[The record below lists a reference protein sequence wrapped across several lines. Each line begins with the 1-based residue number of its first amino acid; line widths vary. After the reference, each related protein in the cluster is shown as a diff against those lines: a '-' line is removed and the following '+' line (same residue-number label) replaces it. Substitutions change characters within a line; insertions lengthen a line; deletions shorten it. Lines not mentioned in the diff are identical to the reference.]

1 MKKIFVALVVVL
13 AAVVG
18 GYYAFPEKVADS
30 FVRYGRSQAGLVKK
44 DILVD
49 DHRIVYLEGGRG
61 PAVLL
66 LHGYSADKDHW
77 TRFAAGLTKR
87 YHVVIPDI
95 PGYGESTKRMD
106 AKYDLARQVDR
117 LHRFART
124 LGLERIHIA
133 GNSMGGLF
141 AGAYAVRYPGE
152 VISLGLFN
160 AAGVK
165 SPRKSE
171 VMIRTEQG
179 ESPLLLKDEADLP
192 RVMGLAFANPP
203 PLPYPFKKRFVE
215 KALADRR
222 FHEKALED
230 FKGDLLSLEKDLPKI
245 EAPALIL
252 WGRNDRILDVSS
264 VPVFER
270 GLARHQTVIIEN
282 CGHLPMIEKAGEAA
296 DAYLAFLGTVR
307 P

>member
-1 MKKIFVALVVVL
+1 MKKIFIALLVVLV
-13 AAVVG
+13 AVVG
-18 GYYAFPEKVADS
+18 GYYAFPEKVADY

-44 DILVD
+44 EILID

-77 TRFAAGLTKR
+77 TRFAAGLTQH

-95 PGYGESTKRMD
+95 PGYGESTKRMN
-106 AKYDLARQVDR
+106 AKYDLSSQVGR
-117 LHRFART
+117 LHRFARA

-141 AGAYAVRYPGE
+141 AGAYAARYPGDL
-152 VISLGLFN
+152 ISLGLFN

-171 VMIRTEQG
+171 VMIRAEQG
-179 ESPLLLKDEADLP
+179 ENLLLLKDEADLP
-192 RVMGLAFANPP
+192 RVMGMAFVNPP
-203 PLPYPFKKRFVE
+203 PLPYPFKKRFIE

-245 EAPALIL
+245 KAPTLIL
-252 WGRNDRILDVSS
+252 WGRNDRIIDVSS

-282 CGHLPMIEKAGEAA
+282 CGHLPMIEKVGETS
-296 DAYLAFLGTVR
+296 DAYLAFIGNVR
-307 P
+307 R

>member
-13 AAVVG
+13 VAVVG

-61 PAVLL
+61 PTVLL

-77 TRFAAGLTKR
+77 TRFAAGLTKH

-95 PGYGESTKRMD
+95 PGYGESSKRMN
-106 AKYDLARQVDR
+106 AKYDLSSQVGR
-117 LHRFART
+117 LHQFARV
-124 LGLERIHIA
+124 LGLAPLHIA

-141 AGAYAVRYPGE
+141 AGAYAARYPGE

-165 SPRKSE
+165 SPQKSE
-171 VMIRTEQG
+171 VMKRAEQG
-179 ESPLLLKDEADLP
+179 ENPLLLKDEADLP

-203 PLPYPFKKRFVE
+203 PQP
-215 KALADRR
+215 
-222 FHEKALED
+222 
-230 FKGDLLSLEKDLPKI
+230 
-245 EAPALIL
+245 
-252 WGRNDRILDVSS
+252 
-264 VPVFER
+264 
-270 GLARHQTVIIEN
+270 
-282 CGHLPMIEKAGEAA
+282 
-296 DAYLAFLGTVR
+296 
-307 P
+307 

>member
-1 MKKIFVALVVVL
+1 MKKIFIALGVVL
-13 AAVVG
+13 VAAVG
-18 GYYAFPEKVADS
+18 GYYAFPEKVADV

-44 DILVD
+44 DIRID

-61 PAVLL
+61 PTVLL

-77 TRFAAGLTKR
+77 THFAAGLTKHYR
-87 YHVVIPDI
+87 VVIPDI
-95 PGYGESTKRMD
+95 PGYGESTQRME
-106 AKYDLARQVDR
+106 AKYDLLSQLDR
-117 LHRFART
+117 LHRFAGA
-124 LGLERIHIA
+124 LGLDRVHIA

-141 AGAYAVRYPGE
+141 AGAYAARYPGE

-171 VMIRTEQG
+171 VMERAEKG
-179 ESPLLLKDEADLP
+179 ENALLLKDEADLP
-192 RVMGLAFANPP
+192 RVMALAFVNPP

-230 FKGDLLSLEKDLPKI
+230 FKGDLFALEKDLPKI

-252 WGRNDRILDVSS
+252 WGRNDRIIDVSS

-270 GLARHQTVIIEN
+270 GLARHRTVIVEN
-282 CGHLPMIEKAGEAA
+282 CGHLPMIEKAGETA
-296 DAYLAFLGTVR
+296 DAYRAFLGSVR